1 MSTGNTGGMLPS
13 TGWCSLGEQL
23 YPLLL
28 LFEYINSFFNRSL
41 AICVFSRTWCE
52 QAAPYWIPTPRTT
65 GTKSKGQRAGPHIC
79 SETLRTTRARW
90 HRMSGKPTW
99 SPSPSSL
106 KTWVSLQTIIEL
118 CFSCGKKMITQS
130 LLCLLLFISVL
141 TVDYLDVSNP
151 EKATFPRFREI
162 QEAYPK
168 ELGSSVRFP
177 QFNIGTQGNK
187 GGNDAS
193 IRPQLNFFLLLK
205 LHLLSFW
212 HQQSPLLP
220 LQLRQKLS
228 SRRSTQFQIGNAAIS
243 SHLPLCLLLW
253 W

>member
-65 GTKSKGQRAGPHIC
+65 GTKSKEQRAGPHIC

-106 KTWVSLQTIIEL
+106 KTWVSLQTVIEL
-118 CFSCGKKMITQS
+118 CFSCGEKTITQVFTVS
-130 LLCLLLFISVL
+130 PVYFSSNCGLLGCV
-141 TVDYLDVSNP
+141 
-151 EKATFPRFREI
+151 EPRE
-162 QEAYPK
+162 
-168 ELGSSVRFP
+168 G
-177 QFNIGTQGNK
+177 
-187 GGNDAS
+187 D
-193 IRPQLNFFLLLK
+193 
-205 LHLLSFW
+205 
-212 HQQSPLLP
+212 
-220 LQLRQKLS
+220 
-228 SRRSTQFQIGNAAIS
+228 IS
-243 SHLPLCLLLW
+243 SLPGNPGGLPQRARVFCPLPTV
-253 W
+253 